1 MAPPTTHLTVLTGAS
16 RGLGRAMASQLLA
29 TLKGDALLV
38 TIERKPD
45 TALLDE
51 ASAVGA
57 RLEQWALD
65 VAHDVGVAARL
76 EAWLHQQPA
85 AQFASAT
92 LINNAGAIG
101 RVGPIDEAAADDIAT
116 VLRVGLEAPMNLT
129 AAFLRATRDWR
140 CARRVLNISSGA
152 GRNPIAGWAP
162 YCAAK
167 AGLDHFSR
175 VTALDE
181 ARREHGARI
190 VSLAPGVID
199 TVMQSQLRSSDA
211 AGFPDKQ
218 RFLDLHANAQ
228 LASPEDAAAKVLAYL
243 ARPDFGKNPVADVRD
258 A

>member
-1 MAPPTTHLTVLTGAS
+1 MAA
-16 RGLGRAMASQLLA
+16 QLLA
-29 TLKGDALLV
+29 TDRLLL

-45 TALLDE
+45 PALADAAR
-51 ASAVGA
+51 ASGA
-57 RLEQWALD
+57 KLEQWALD

-76 EAWLHQQPA
+76 EAWLCQHA
-85 AQFASAT
+85 ATGFASAT

-101 RVGPIDEAAADDIAT
+101 TVGPIDTAPADEIAT

-129 AAFLRATRDWR
+129 AAFLRATANWS
-140 CARRVLNISSGA
+140 CERRVLNISSGA

-181 ARREHGARI
+181 ARRPNGAKI

-199 TVMQSQLRSSDA
+199 TAMQGQLRAADA

-218 RFLDLHANAQ
+218 RFLDLHAKSQ
-228 LASPEDAAAKVLAYL
+228 LAAPAAAATKVLAYL
-243 ARPDFGKNPVADVRD
+243 ARADFGRNPVADVRD

>member
-1 MAPPTTHLTVLTGAS
+1 MNPMHFTILTGAS

-29 TLKGDALLV
+29 ADRLLL

-45 TALLDE
+45 PTLIEQAR
-51 ASAVGA
+51 AAGT

-76 EAWLHQQPA
+76 ETWLHQHTGTQY
-85 AQFASAT
+85 ASAT

-101 RVGPIDEAAADDIAT
+101 TVGPIDLAPAEEIAT
-116 VLRVGLEAPMNLT
+116 VVRVGLEAPMTLT
-129 AAFLRATRDWR
+129 AAFLRATGAWS

-152 GRNPIAGWAP
+152 GRSAIAGWAP

-181 ARREHGARI
+181 ARRPNGAKI

-199 TVMQSQLRSSDA
+199 TAMQDHLRAADD

-218 RFLDLHANAQ
+218 RFVDLHADAQ
-228 LASPEDAAAKVLAYL
+228 LATPEAAAARVLDYL
-243 ARPDFGKNPVADVRD
+243 ARTDFGKNPVADVRD
-258 A
+258 PA

>member
-1 MAPPTTHLTVLTGAS
+1 MQLFVLTGAS
-16 RGLGRAMASQLLA
+16 RGLGRAMASPLLGA
-29 TLKGDALLV
+29 DRTLL

-45 TALLDE
+45 PTLVDE
-51 ASAVGA
+51 ARAAGA
-57 RLEQWALD
+57 TLEQWPLD

-76 EAWLHQQPA
+76 EAWLSRQSA
-85 AQFASAT
+85 RQFGAAT

-101 RVGPIDEAAADDIAT
+101 TVGPIDLARADEIAT

-129 AAFLRATRDWR
+129 AAFLRATATWR
-140 CARRVLNISSGA
+140 CDRRVMNISSGA
-152 GRNPIAGWAP
+152 GRTAIAGWAP

-181 ARREHGARI
+181 SRRENGAKI

-199 TVMQSQLRSSDA
+199 TAMQAQLRAADA
-211 AGFPDKQ
+211 AGFPDQQ
-218 RFLDLHANAQ
+218 RFIELHANAQ
-228 LASPEDAAAKVLAYL
+228 LASAQSAAAKVLAYL
-243 ARPDFGKNPVADVRD
+243 ARADFGKNPVADVRD

>member
-1 MAPPTTHLTVLTGAS
+1 MKTLRLFILTGAS

-29 TLKGDALLV
+29 PDLLLL
-38 TIERKPD
+38 TIERQPD
-45 TALLDE
+45 VSLLDE
-51 ASAVGA
+51 ASAAGA

-65 VAHDVGVAARL
+65 VAHDVGVSARL
-76 EAWLHQQPA
+76 EAWLHQQSGSG
-85 AQFASAT
+85 FASAA

-101 RVGPIDEAAADDIAT
+101 TVGPIDLAPADEIAT

-129 AAFLRATRDWR
+129 AAFLRATCDWPCER
-140 CARRVLNISSGA
+140 KVLNISSGA

-181 ARREHGARI
+181 SRRENGAKI

-199 TVMQSQLRSSDA
+199 TAMQGQLRAADA

-218 RFLDLHANAQ
+218 RFLDLHAKAQ
-228 LASPEDAAAKVLAYL
+228 LASPEAAATKVLAYL
-243 ARPDFGKNPVADVRD
+243 ARADFGKNPVADVRD

>member
-1 MAPPTTHLTVLTGAS
+1 MRLFILTGAS

-29 TLKGDALLV
+29 GDVLLLTIQRKPDALLQ
-38 TIERKPD
+38 
-45 TALLDE
+45 DE
-51 ASAVGA
+51 ARTAGA
-57 RLEQWALD
+57 KLEQWALD

-76 EAWLHQQPA
+76 ETWLHQHSSC
-85 AQFASAT
+85 ASAT

-101 RVGPIDEAAADDIAT
+101 TVGPIDLAPADEIAT
-116 VLRVGLEAPMNLT
+116 VLRVGLEAPLVLA

-140 CARRVLNISSGA
+140 GERRVLNISSGA

-181 ARREHGARI
+181 ARRPNGARI

-199 TVMQSQLRSSDA
+199 TAMQSHLRAADA

-218 RFLDLHANAQ
+218 RFLDLHSKSQ
-228 LASPEDAAAKVLAYL
+228 LATPEGAAAKVLAYL
-243 ARPDFGKNPVADVRD
+243 ARADFGQNPVADVRD

>member
-1 MAPPTTHLTVLTGAS
+1 MRLVILTGAS

-29 TLKGDALLV
+29 PDLQLL
-38 TIERKPD
+38 TIERRPD
-45 TALLDE
+45 PSLPGE
-51 ASAVGA
+51 ASAAGA

-76 EAWLHQQPA
+76 EAWLRQHA
-85 AQFASAT
+85 GAGFASAT

-101 RVGPIDEAAADDIAT
+101 TVGPIDQAPADEIAT

-129 AAFLRATRDWR
+129 AAFLRATADWH
-140 CARRVLNISSGA
+140 CERRVLNISSGA

-181 ARREHGARI
+181 ARRPNGAKV

-199 TVMQSQLRSSDA
+199 TTMQAHLRAADA
-211 AGFPDKQ
+211 SGFPDKQ
-218 RFLDLHANAQ
+218 RFLDLHAKSQ
-228 LASPEDAAAKVLAYL
+228 LASPEAAATKVLAYL
-243 ARPDFGKNPVADVRD
+243 ARADFGKNPVADVRD

>member
-1 MAPPTTHLTVLTGAS
+1 MRLVILTGAS
-16 RGLGRAMASQLLA
+16 RGLGRAIASQLLA
-29 TLKGDALLV
+29 ADLQLL
-38 TIERKPD
+38 TIERTPD
-45 TALLDE
+45 PSLLEE
-51 ASAVGA
+51 ARAAGA

-76 EAWLHQQPA
+76 EAWLHPHG
-85 AQFASAT
+85 AQDYASAV

-101 RVGPIDEAAADDIAT
+101 TVGPIDNAPADEIAT

-129 AAFLRATRDWR
+129 AAFLRATRSWR
-140 CARRVLNISSGA
+140 GERKVLNISSGA

-181 ARREHGARI
+181 ARRDNGARI

-199 TVMQSQLRSSDA
+199 TAMQGQMRAADA

-218 RFLDLHANAQ
+218 RFLDLHAKAQ
-228 LASPEDAAAKVLAYL
+228 LAAPEAAAAKVLAYL

>member
-1 MAPPTTHLTVLTGAS
+1 MRLVILTGAS
-16 RGLGRAMASQLLA
+16 RGLGRALAALMMAPDLHLL
-29 TLKGDALLV
+29 
-38 TIERKPD
+38 TIERRPD
-45 TALLDE
+45 PSLRDVAQ
-51 ASAVGA
+51 AAGA

-76 EAWLHQQPA
+76 EAWLRQH
-85 AQFASAT
+85 AQSGFAGAT

-101 RVGPIDEAAADDIAT
+101 TVGPIDRAPADEIAT

-129 AAFLRATRDWR
+129 AAFLRATTDWP
-140 CARRVLNISSGA
+140 CERRVLNISSGA
-152 GRNPIAGWAP
+152 GRSPIAGWAA

-181 ARREHGARI
+181 ARRPNGAKI

-199 TVMQSQLRSSDA
+199 TAMQAHLRSADA

-218 RFLDLHANAQ
+218 RFLDLHAKSQ
-228 LASPEDAAAKVLAYL
+228 LATPEAAAAKVLAYL
-243 ARPDFGKNPVADVRD
+243 ARADFGQNPVADVRD

>member
-1 MAPPTTHLTVLTGAS
+1 VRLVILTGAS
-16 RGLGRAMASQLLA
+16 RGLGRAIASQLLA
-29 TLKGDALLV
+29 ADLQLL

-45 TALLDE
+45 TSLPAE
-51 ASAVGA
+51 ASAAGA

-76 EAWLHQQPA
+76 EAWLRQQEPA
-85 AQFASAT
+85 GIASAT

-101 RVGPIDEAAADDIAT
+101 TVGPIDAAPADEIAT
-116 VLRVGLEAPMNLT
+116 VLRVGLEAPINLT
-129 AAFLRATRDWR
+129 AAFLRATVHWQ

-181 ARREHGARI
+181 ARRPNGAKI

-199 TVMQSQLRSSDA
+199 TAMQSHLRAADA

-218 RFLDLHANAQ
+218 RFLDLHAKSQ
-228 LASPEDAAAKVLAYL
+228 LATPEGAAARVLAYL
-243 ARPDFGKNPVADVRD
+243 ARADFGQNPVADVRD

>member
-1 MAPPTTHLTVLTGAS
+1 MHLTILTGAS
-16 RGLGRAMASQLLA
+16 RGLGRAMAAQLLA
-29 TLKGDALLV
+29 TDRLLL
-38 TIERKPD
+38 TIERRPD
-45 TALLDE
+45 PSLAQAARA
-51 ASAVGA
+51 ASA

-76 EAWLHQQPA
+76 EAWLRQHA
-85 AQFASAT
+85 ATDFASAT

-101 RVGPIDEAAADDIAT
+101 TVGPIDLAPADEIAT

-129 AAFLRATRDWR
+129 AAFLRATADWTGE
-140 CARRVLNISSGA
+140 RRVLNISSGA
-152 GRNPIAGWAP
+152 GRNPIAGWAA

-181 ARREHGARI
+181 ARRPRGAKI

-199 TVMQSQLRSSDA
+199 TAMQTQLRAADA

-218 RFLDLHANAQ
+218 RFVDLHAKSQ
-228 LASPEDAAAKVLAYL
+228 LASPEGAATRVLAYL
-243 ARPDFGKNPVADVRD
+243 ARPDFGNNPVADVRD